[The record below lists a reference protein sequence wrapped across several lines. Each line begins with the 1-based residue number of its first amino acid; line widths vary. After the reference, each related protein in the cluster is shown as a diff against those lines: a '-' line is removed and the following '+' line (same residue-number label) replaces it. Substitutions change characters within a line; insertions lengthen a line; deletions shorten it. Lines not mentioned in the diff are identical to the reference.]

1 MRIALLFVLFSYAS
15 AWAQLGSS
23 NPVDLETGKVTLP
36 TTQDL
41 GDFSLAFRVEA
52 GADAQSFIKS
62 EKVTV
67 ELTAPN
73 VLRASIGKAEL
84 KAELASQLPHSIVIS
99 VKRDARQ
106 ALSGLWVDGAEVAS
120 ANVLPGP
127 ISTVDWKVTGAVQL
141 YSRALSRPE
150 VLQWSASG
158 EAKAA
163 LAVVGGSEAVALIES
178 GYLEAL
184 WPSAGPV
191 RSLAWE
197 GDTIFRQD
205 RPLNFGTLADQ
216 LKRIQPG
223 SMLVM
228 LGRQECLESGAE
240 GLEAFEKKLS
250 AALKEWT
257 PKGWLVGPIPFEKKL
272 APLPDLSPRN
282 AVLLQYHRIIE
293 AVAKGNGL
301 GFIDLLTAW
310 PKDVSG
316 WTRDGVQLTDA
327 GTQLVAKLMAQQLSG
342 VAPPAEINPKL
353 LKLIRE
359 KNLLWHD
366 YWRPTNWAFLYGDRT
381 VQPSSRD
388 HMNPNVRWFPQ
399 ELENYRALIAAKENE
414 MMKEQDASGRKLP

>member
-1 MRIALLFVLFSYAS
+1 MRIALLFVLLSYAS
-15 AWAQLGSS
+15 AWAQLGLS
-23 NPVDLETGKVTLP
+23 NRVDLEAGKISLP
-36 TTQDL
+36 TPQDL

-52 GADAQSFIKS
+52 GAAAQSFIQS

-73 VLRASIGKAEL
+73 VLRAAIGKAEL
-84 KAELASQLPHSIVIS
+84 KVKLASQLPHSVAIS

-120 ANVLPGP
+120 TNVPPGP
-127 ISTVDWKVTGAVQL
+127 ISTADWKVTGAVQL

-150 VLQWSASG
+150 VLQWSAAG
-158 EAKAA
+158 EVKAA
-163 LAVVGGSEAVALIES
+163 LAVVGGSEAVALMES

-184 WPSAGPV
+184 WPSQGPV

-216 LKRIQPG
+216 FKRIQPG
-223 SMLVM
+223 SVLVM
-228 LGRQECLESGAE
+228 LGRQECLESGAD
-240 GLEAFEKKLS
+240 GIEAFQQKLS
-250 AALKEWT
+250 AAVKEWAT
-257 PKGWLVGPIPFEKKL
+257 KGWLIGPLPFEKKP
-272 APLPDLSPRN
+272 APLPDLSARN
-282 AVLLQYHRIIE
+282 ELLKRYQSVIE
-293 AVAKGNGL
+293 TVAKANGL
-301 GFIDLLTAW
+301 GFIDLLSAW
-310 PKDVSG
+310 PKDAAG

-414 MMKEQDASGRKLP
+414 MMKEQDANGRKLP